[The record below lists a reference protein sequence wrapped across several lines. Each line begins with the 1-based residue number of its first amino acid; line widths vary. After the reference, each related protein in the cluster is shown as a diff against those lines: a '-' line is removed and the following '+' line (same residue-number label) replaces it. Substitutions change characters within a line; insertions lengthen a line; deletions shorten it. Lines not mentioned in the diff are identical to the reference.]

1 MWQNLRIPWITS
13 PVLPL
18 ICWPE
23 RGLRERSLCLG
34 LSSRIGGRVGLR
46 ARQWSSVPRRGTDLV
61 AFGSKDEGQDEK
73 QEWIHF
79 VGIGGAGLSA
89 LAMLALKQG
98 FEVSGSDIM
107 WSSYMDNL
115 HNSGARL
122 FIGHSMSNIEKNDG
136 LSLPNAIVI
145 SSAIPADN
153 EEIAHAMSVGV
164 PIYKRD
170 HWLRRITEKY
180 NLIAISGTHGKSTT
194 AAMLS
199 YVMHAMGD
207 NLVAVIGANVP
218 QADEYDNCFL
228 GLSPYIAVVTNVE
241 LDHVDIFQDE
251 EAVLKSFKKFVK
263 QVKAGGHLIFCG
275 DRSKC
280 GQMPI
285 RYRFIQ
291 RVKRGAC
298 ALLSEQRQ
306 EAVASNCTSAISAMS
321 RHGCTVTTYG
331 LSTDND
337 WSASS
342 ITPNLL
348 GGQDYM
354 LCYKKRKIARI
365 SLLLPGVYNVLNSL
379 AVIATMVTLV
389 NGKNSIHEAICF
401 VRNHLS
407 KFEGVSRR
415 FELIGKTNGCQIY
428 DDYAHHPTEVRAVL
442 QAAREKFLKQAIWV
456 VFQPHTFSRLS
467 AFMDDYS
474 TAFKD
479 ADHVVITKVYG
490 ARERNIWNTDGEA
503 LANVIGGRST
513 EYIHE
518 LDDVVEKLALA
529 ISSYEDRE
537 IIVFTLGAGLLDC
550 NTSILFPFRRLFS
563 MVIFRECSRVVAAR
577 HDLSS
582 VSIKKGKPRP
592 GHPVVM

>member
-1 MWQNLRIPWITS
+1 MRQNLRIPWITS

-46 ARQWSSVPRRGTDLV
+46 ARQWSSVPRRGTDLA
-61 AFGSKDEGQDEK
+61 AFGSKDEGQDDK

-79 VGIGGAGLSA
+79 VGVGGAGLSA

-122 FIGHSMSNIEKNDG
+122 FIGHSMSNIERNDG

-218 QADEYDNCFL
+218 QVSCVNQKCFDGLIEFSGSIIPGKGPNFVLEADEYDNCFL
-228 GLSPYIAVVTNVE
+228 GLSPDIAVVTNVE

-275 DRSKC
+275 DSGLHSAYYQYHLQKLRSA
-280 GQMPI
+280 
-285 RYRFIQ
+285 
-291 RVKRGAC
+291 GAC
-298 ALLSEQRQ
+298 ALLIEQRQ

-354 LCYKKRKIARI
+354 LCYKKCKIARI

-407 KFEGVSRR
+407 KFKGVSRR
-415 FELIGKTNGCQIY
+415 FELIGKINGCHIY

-537 IIVFTLGAGLLDC
+537 IIVFTLGAGDITSVGPLL
-550 NTSILFPFRRLFS
+550 LRRL
-563 MVIFRECSRVVAAR
+563 ERV
-577 HDLSS
+577 
-582 VSIKKGKPRP
+582 KGI
-592 GHPVVM
+592 

>member
-1 MWQNLRIPWITS
+1 MESITS

-18 ICWPE
+18 IRWPE
-23 RGLRERSLCLG
+23 RGLRERSLCLV
-34 LSSRIGGRVGLR
+34 LPSRIGGRVGLR

-61 AFGSKDEGQDEK
+61 AFSSTDEGQDEE

-170 HWLRRITEKY
+170 HWLRRITEKF

-218 QADEYDNCFL
+218 QFSGSIIPGKGPNFVLEADEYDNCFL
-228 GLSPYIAVVTNVE
+228 GLSPDIAVVTNVE

-263 QVKAGGHLIFCG
+263 QIKAGGHLILCG
-275 DRSKC
+275 DSA
-280 GQMPI
+280 
-285 RYRFIQ
+285 
-291 RVKRGAC
+291 GAC
-298 ALLSEQRQ
+298 ALLSEQMQ
-306 EAVASNCTSAISAMS
+306 EAVASNCILATSAMS
-321 RHGCTVTTYG
+321 SHGCTVTTYG

-354 LCYKKRKIARI
+354 L
-365 SLLLPGVYNVLNSL
+365 
-379 AVIATMVTLV
+379 VIATMVTLV
-389 NGKNSIHEAICF
+389 NGKNSIHEAIRF

-415 FELIGKTNGCQIY
+415 FELIAQ
-428 DDYAHHPTEVRAVL
+428 
-442 QAAREKFLKQAIWV
+442 EKFLKQAIWV

-479 ADHVVITKVYG
+479 ADHVVITKVYSARERNIWNTDG
-490 ARERNIWNTDGEA
+490 EALANVIGGRSTEYIHELVYSARERNIWNTDGEA

-537 IIVFTLGAGLLDC
+537 IIVFTLGAGDITSLGPQLL
-550 NTSILFPFRRLFS
+550 RRL
-563 MVIFRECSRVVAAR
+563 ERVKR
-577 HDLSS
+577 
-582 VSIKKGKPRP
+582 I
-592 GHPVVM
+592 

>member
-1 MWQNLRIPWITS
+1 MESRSVPSITS

-18 ICWPE
+18 IRWPE
-23 RGLRERSLCLG
+23 RGLRERSLCLV
-34 LSSRIGGRVGLR
+34 LPSRIGGRVGLR

-61 AFGSKDEGQDEK
+61 AFSSTDEGQDEE

-122 FIGHSMSNIEKNDG
+122 FIGHSMSNIKKNDG

-170 HWLRRITEKY
+170 HWLRRITEKF

-218 QADEYDNCFL
+218 QFSGSIIPGKGPNFVLEADEYDNCFL
-228 GLSPYIAVVTNVE
+228 GLSPDIAVVTNVE

-263 QVKAGGHLIFCG
+263 QIKAGGQLILCG

-280 GQMPI
+280 RQMPI
-285 RYRFIQ
+285 QYRFIQ

-306 EAVASNCTSAISAMS
+306 EAVASNCTLATSAMS
-321 RHGCTVTTYG
+321 SHGCTVTTYG

-354 LCYKKRKIARI
+354 LCYKKCEIARI

-379 AVIATMVTLV
+379 SVIATMVTLV
-389 NGKNSIHEAICF
+389 NGKNSIHEAIRL

-407 KFEGVSRR
+407 KFKGVSRR
-415 FELIGKTNGCQIY
+415 FELIGKISGCQIY
-428 DDYAHHPTEVRAVL
+428 DDYAHHPTEVCAVL
-442 QAAREKFLKQAIWV
+442 QAAWEKFLKQAI
-456 VFQPHTFSRLS
+456 
-467 AFMDDYS
+467 
-474 TAFKD
+474 
-479 ADHVVITKVYG
+479 
-490 ARERNIWNTDGEA
+490 
-503 LANVIGGRST
+503 
-513 EYIHE
+513 
-518 LDDVVEKLALA
+518 
-529 ISSYEDRE
+529 
-537 IIVFTLGAGLLDC
+537 
-550 NTSILFPFRRLFS
+550 
-563 MVIFRECSRVVAAR
+563 
-577 HDLSS
+577 
-582 VSIKKGKPRP
+582 
-592 GHPVVM
+592 